1 MNKILSQGLFFLF
14 LLCLQ
19 VFILNNINFLGYIN
33 PYLYIAFIF
42 LYPLEENK
50 FPLLFLS
57 FILGIS
63 IDFFSDSGGI
73 HTFSTI
79 LIAYTRLFFVRVY
92 FRKIPSDYPF
102 FKLKSESI
110 GKVFNYVVTLTLIH
124 HFIYFSFASF
134 SFQNLSIVLLNTL
147 YSSIFTLILF
157 FLGTY
162 IFKKSK

>member
-42 LYPLEENK
+42 LYPLEKNK

-73 HTFSTI
+73 HAFSI
-79 LIAYTRLFFVRVY
+79 LFIAYTRLFFVRVY
-92 FRKIPSDYPF
+92 FRKIHINLTKIIIHSINSKLITTGNMGLKR
-102 FKLKSESI
+102 FKYDP
-110 GKVFNYVVTLTLIH
+110 KV
-124 HFIYFSFASF
+124 
-134 SFQNLSIVLLNTL
+134 
-147 YSSIFTLILF
+147 
-157 FLGTY
+157 
-162 IFKKSK
+162 

>member
-63 IDFFSDSGGI
+63 IDFFSDSFISI
-73 HTFSTI
+73 HSVDVSSTL
-79 LIAYTRLFFVRVY
+79 LIT
-92 FRKIPSDYPF
+92 
-102 FKLKSESI
+102 
-110 GKVFNYVVTLTLIH
+110 
-124 HFIYFSFASF
+124 
-134 SFQNLSIVLLNTL
+134 
-147 YSSIFTLILF
+147 
-157 FLGTY
+157 TY
-162 IFKKSK
+162 N

>member
-102 FKLKSESI
+102 FKLKSESV

-147 YSSIFTLILF
+147 YSGTFTLILF

>member
-124 HFIYFSFASF
+124 HFIYFSFTSF

-147 YSSIFTLILF
+147 YSGTFTLILF